1 MSHLL
6 MNLECVLFMSKH
18 YLQKIFVSS
27 ITQTSSLRL
36 NSMQMVSTLAL
47 VFAHLLKSNFFKLNP
62 NTDLEKKPYKV
73 FGKMHLLPPE
83 SKTDQIPQT
92 SNRVPTPPHATHHRS
107 PERTLKISHSLFSLY
122 KGCFV
127 QTIQK
132 TPVQSQAGHFLSIFS
147 F

>member
-1 MSHLL
+1 
-6 MNLECVLFMSKH
+6 
-18 YLQKIFVSS
+18 
-27 ITQTSSLRL
+27 
-36 NSMQMVSTLAL
+36 MQMVSTLAL

-92 SNRVPTPPHATHHRS
+92 SNRVPTPPHATQHRS

-132 TPVQSQAGHFLSIFS
+132 TPVQSQAEEELQLNGRRLQSHDSAQGGAGTSISCSRAFT
-147 F
+147 FAC